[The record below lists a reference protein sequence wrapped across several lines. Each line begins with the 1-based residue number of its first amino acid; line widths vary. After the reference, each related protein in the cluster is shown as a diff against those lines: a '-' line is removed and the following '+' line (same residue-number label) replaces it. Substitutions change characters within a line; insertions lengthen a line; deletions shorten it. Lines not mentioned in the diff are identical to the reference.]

1 MITPKIIHR
10 SNRRSLALT
19 IDQEGDL
26 IVKAPYQMSLD
37 DIFKFIEQKQ
47 KWIEDRQAKIKNTLK
62 NNYELFNYQKVLLLG
77 KKYDVCMPKGLEEPY
92 LTSQALIIQKTMNL
106 NTVKKQI
113 KDFLIDSCDTVLMS
127 RVVKIARK
135 FGFSYSS
142 IKIISSKAKWGMCD
156 SNKNLY
162 FNFKLLM
169 LTPEIIDYVVV
180 HELCH
185 LRQMNHSEKFWKQV
199 SKILPNF
206 KQAKKMLQECNF
218 LIKLL

>member
-77 KKYDVCMPKGLEEPY
+77 KKYDVCMTKGLEEPY